1 MSMGS
6 CSAKCTLILLNAF
19 FLVVSLVLIAVG
31 SVMQVSFHA
40 YAQVFRDSVSVPA
53 VLIISLGL
61 LICMTSIFGLVIVV
75 RERYI
80 LLSVYSCVLVILV
93 IAETFIGLVGLT
105 LKSYVRQIVVHTMQ
119 VAERKYNESIS
130 AAYTWNTIQNN
141 LHCCGILNYTEWSTY
156 LNNSVPDS
164 CCISYKYNCG
174 INAVEA
180 NNVHA
185 TGCAKALFHWL
196 YEHQIVIGVLCAAFV
211 LLKILT
217 LMLARC
223 YGRYLVEFTD
233 QPSLNPFK
241 TSIWR

>member
-6 CSAKCTLILLNAF
+6 CSAKCALILLNVF
-19 FLVVSLVLIAVG
+19 FLAVSLVLIAVG
-31 SVMQVSFHA
+31 SLMQVSFHA

-53 VLIISLGL
+53 VLIISLGF

-75 RERYI
+75 KERYI
-80 LLSVYSCVLVILV
+80 LLSVYSCILVILV
-93 IAETFIGLVGLT
+93 IAEILIGLVGLT
-105 LKSYVRQIVVHTMQ
+105 LKSYVRQIVVHTME
-119 VAERKYNESIS
+119 VAERKYTESLS

-141 LHCCGILNYTEWSTY
+141 LHCCGIFNYTEWSPY

-174 INAVEA
+174 ITAVEA
-180 NNVHA
+180 NNVHT
-185 TGCAKALFHWL
+185 TGCTKALFHWL
-196 YEHQIVIGVLCAAFV
+196 YEHQIVIGVICAAFI

-223 YGRYLVEFTD
+223 YSGYLLEFTN
-233 QPSLNPFK
+233 QPSLSFLKN
-241 TSIWR
+241 SVWR